1 MFQVEIDFKRDTI
14 LHEINSFIYISR
26 NSNFKTENDRKINFN
41 LEKIGKIKNEIHDIR
56 IKCFQSC

>member
-41 LEKIGKIKNEIHDIR
+41 LEIK
-56 IKCFQSC
+56 

>member
-26 NSNFKTENDRKINFN
+26 NFKIENDRKINFN